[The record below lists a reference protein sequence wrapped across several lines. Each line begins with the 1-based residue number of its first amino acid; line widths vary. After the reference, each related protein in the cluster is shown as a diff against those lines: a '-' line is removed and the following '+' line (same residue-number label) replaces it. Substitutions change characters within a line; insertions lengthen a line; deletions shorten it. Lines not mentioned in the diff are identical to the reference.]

1 MKGSKP
7 APAKTR
13 LGVALQSKR
22 GDMSQRSADIAAGV
36 ERSTIGRIE
45 RGAHLPSFPTALK
58 LARWLGWTVEQVM
71 EAAGEAAEL
80 QAGPGEVEP

>member
-1 MKGSKP
+1 MSRPSKP
-7 APAKTR
+7 TITR
-13 LGVALQSKR
+13 LGQALRKKR
-22 GDMSQRSADIAAGV
+22 DHLSTVGAGDQCGV
-36 ERSTIGRIE
+36 PGSTLTKIE
-45 RGAHLPSFPTALK
+45 RGAHRPSYDTALK